1 MIRPLSLLTGIAMA
15 AAIGHTFEV
24 KRSVTV
30 LDREL
35 RDIRRGTEEV
45 EGRTQLLQAEWARL
59 NDQERLRGLADRHL
73 AGLLPMQSG
82 QFQRLDEAVR
92 RLPVA
97 VAWNGPASPFAPRDE
112 TTAALAQAW
121 LAPAPAMPAAATA
134 AAAPAAAPAAPPAA
148 LAPAAQPPGT
158 ASGTA
163 SLAATSRPGAA
174 PAPASN
180 ASAAAGLAAAAQ
192 PAAPRANAPAAPASS
207 PARAAEPA
215 AQRPSQ
221 LADAAAPRATRPTAV
236 IPEAPS
242 RAAQSLPPVAAPPTR
257 PAEAPARSA
266 APPTIL
272 AEARRNIPT
281 TRSEASAA
289 LPPVSTAYRPAVHVQ
304 RVDTGSMLGG
314 QPNGIAPPVPY
325 IR

>member
-1 MIRPLSLLTGIAMA
+1 MIKPLSLLTGIAMA

-59 NDQERLRGLADRHL
+59 NDQERLRGLAERHL
-73 AGLLPMQSG
+73 AGLAPMQSG

-97 VAWNGPASPFAPRDE
+97 VAWNAPASPFAPRDE
-112 TTAALAQAW
+112 TTMALAQAW
-121 LAPAPAMPAAATA
+121 LAPAAPAIAAARPPAAQPAGN
-134 AAAPAAAPAAPPAA
+134 APAAASLAAAAPPAA
-148 LAPAAQPPGT
+148 AQP
-158 ASGTA
+158 
-163 SLAATSRPGAA
+163 ATTRPSAA
-174 PAPASN
+174 PAPAN
-180 ASAAAGLAAAAQ
+180 
-192 PAAPRANAPAAPASS
+192 S
-207 PARAAEPA
+207 PTRAAEPA

-221 LADAAAPRATRPTAV
+221 LADTAGPRAIRSSAI

-242 RAAQSLPPVAAPPTR
+242 RAAQSLPPVAAR
-257 PAEAPARSA
+257 QAEAPARPA
-266 APPTIL
+266 APPAIL
-272 AEARRNIPT
+272 AEARRNIPA
-281 TRSEASAA
+281 TRSENSAA
-289 LPPVSTAYRPAVHVQ
+289 LPPVAAAYRPAVHVQ

>member
-1 MIRPLSLLTGIAMA
+1 MISPLSLLTGIAMA

-73 AGLLPMQSG
+73 AGLSPMQSG

-121 LAPAPAMPAAATA
+121 LAPAPAMPAAA
-134 AAAPAAAPAAPPAA
+134 AAAPAAAPAA
-148 LAPAAQPPGT
+148 LAPAAQPPST

-163 SLAATSRPGAA
+163 S
-174 PAPASN
+174 
-180 ASAAAGLAAAAQ
+180 LAAAAQ

>member
-1 MIRPLSLLTGIAMA
+1 MIRPISLLSGLAMA

-24 KRSVTV
+24 KRSVTI

-59 NDQERLRGLADRHL
+59 NDQERLRGLAERHL
-73 AGLLPMQSG
+73 AGLSPMQSG

-97 VAWNGPASPFAPRDE
+97 VAWNAPASPFAPRDE
-112 TTAALAQAW
+112 STTMLAQAW
-121 LAPAPAMPAAATA
+121 PATAAPAAAAPAIPAAGPAMPAAARPPAAQQASTASGEASLA
-134 AAAPAAAPAAPPAA
+134 AAAPPA
-148 LAPAAQPPGT
+148 T
-158 ASGTA
+158 T
-163 SLAATSRPGAA
+163 TRPGAT
-174 PAPASN
+174 P
-180 ASAAAGLAAAAQ
+180 
-192 PAAPRANAPAAPASS
+192 APASS
-207 PARAAEPA
+207 PTRAADPA

-221 LADAAAPRATRPTAV
+221 LAEAAGPRAPRSMAV

-242 RAAQSLPPVAAPPTR
+242 RAAQSLPPVAAPPALPSALPSARQAEMAAR
-257 PAEAPARSA
+257 PA

-272 AEARRNIPT
+272 AEARRNIPA
-281 TRSEASAA
+281 TRIEDSAA
-289 LPPVSTAYRPAVHVQ
+289 LPPVASSIRPAVHIQ
-304 RVDTGSMLGG
+304 RVETGSMLGG
-314 QPNGIAPPVPY
+314 QPNGMAPPVPY

>member
-1 MIRPLSLLTGIAMA
+1 MIKPLSLLTGIAMA

-73 AGLLPMQSG
+73 VGLSPMQSG

-97 VAWNGPASPFAPRDE
+97 VAWNAPPSPFAPRDE
-112 TTAALAQAW
+112 TTMALAQAW
-121 LAPAPAMPAAATA
+121 LAPATATA
-134 AAAPAAAPAAPPAA
+134 
-148 LAPAAQPPGT
+148 
-158 ASGTA
+158 
-163 SLAATSRPGAA
+163 AA
-174 PAPASN
+174 PAPAPVTATAPVT
-180 ASAAAGLAAAAQ
+180 ASASPVPPTATAAARQPAAQPAGNAAAAQ
-192 PAAPRANAPAAPASS
+192 AVTTLATSAQPSTPATRPPAPPSS

-221 LADAAAPRATRPTAV
+221 LADAATMRATRASAV
-236 IPEAPS
+236 IPEAPT
-242 RAAQSLPPVAAPPTR
+242 RAAQSLPPVAAPPSR
-257 PAEAPARSA
+257 QGEAPARPA
-266 APPTIL
+266 APPAVL
-272 AEARRNIPT
+272 AEARRNSPAP
-281 TRSEASAA
+281 RGADSAA
-289 LPPVSTAYRPAVHVQ
+289 LPPVAAAYRPAVHVQ
-304 RVDTGSMLGG
+304 RVDGGSMLGG
-314 QPNGIAPPVPY
+314 QTNGMAPPVPY

>member
-1 MIRPLSLLTGIAMA
+1 MIKPLSLLTGIAMA

-73 AGLLPMQSG
+73 VGLSPMQSG

-97 VAWNGPASPFAPRDE
+97 VAWNAPPSPFAARDE
-112 TTAALAQAW
+112 TTMALAEAW
-121 LAPAPAMPAAATA
+121 LTPATATA
-134 AAAPAAAPAAPPAA
+134 AAPTPAPVTAAAPVTATASPVPPTATAAARQ
-148 LAPAAQPPGT
+148 PAAQP
-158 ASGTA
+158 
-163 SLAATSRPGAA
+163 
-174 PAPASN
+174 
-180 ASAAAGLAAAAQ
+180 AGNAAAAQ
-192 PAAPRANAPAAPASS
+192 AVTTLATSAQPSTPATRPPAPPSS

-215 AQRPSQ
+215 ASQ
-221 LADAAAPRATRPTAV
+221 LADAATMRATRASAV
-236 IPEAPS
+236 IPEAPT
-242 RAAQSLPPVAAPPTR
+242 RAAQSLPPVAAPPSR
-257 PAEAPARSA
+257 QGEAPARPA
-266 APPTIL
+266 APPAVL
-272 AEARRNIPT
+272 AEARRNSPAP
-281 TRSEASAA
+281 RGADSAA
-289 LPPVSTAYRPAVHVQ
+289 LPPVAAAYRPAVHVQ
-304 RVDTGSMLGG
+304 RVDGGSMLGG
-314 QPNGIAPPVPY
+314 QTNGMAPPVPY

>member
-1 MIRPLSLLTGIAMA
+1 MIRPISLLSGLAMA

-24 KRSVTV
+24 KRSVTI

-59 NDQERLRGLADRHL
+59 NDQERLRGLAERHL
-73 AGLLPMQSG
+73 AGLSPMQSG

-97 VAWNGPASPFAPRDE
+97 VAWNAPASPFAPRDE
-112 TTAALAQAW
+112 TITMLAQAW
-121 LAPAPAMPAAATA
+121 PAKAGPAAAASSMPAAGPAMPAAARPPAAQQASTA
-134 AAAPAAAPAAPPAA
+134 SGEASLPAAAPPATTTR
-148 LAPAAQPPGT
+148 PGT
-158 ASGTA
+158 
-163 SLAATSRPGAA
+163 A
-174 PAPASN
+174 PAPAS
-180 ASAAAGLAAAAQ
+180 
-192 PAAPRANAPAAPASS
+192 S
-207 PARAAEPA
+207 PTRAADPA

-221 LADAAAPRATRPTAV
+221 LADAAGPRAPRSMAV

-242 RAAQSLPPVAAPPTR
+242 RAAQNLPPVAAPPTLPPALPSALPSARQAEVAAR
-257 PAEAPARSA
+257 PAA
-266 APPTIL
+266 APTIL

-281 TRSEASAA
+281 TRTEDSAA
-289 LPPVSTAYRPAVHVQ
+289 LPPVASPIRPAVHVQ
-304 RVDTGSMLGG
+304 RVETGSMLGG
-314 QPNGIAPPVPY
+314 QPNGMAPPVPY